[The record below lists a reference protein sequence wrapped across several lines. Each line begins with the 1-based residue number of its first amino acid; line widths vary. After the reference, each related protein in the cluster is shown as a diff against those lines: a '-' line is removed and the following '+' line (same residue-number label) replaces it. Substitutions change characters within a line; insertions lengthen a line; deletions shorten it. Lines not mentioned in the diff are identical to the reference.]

1 MGASSRAFFVSD
13 RMTSLDT
20 SSTADAALRRG
31 PVRRLY
37 DWTLGWADR
46 PGGTWALFA
55 LAIAESSFF
64 PIPPDVLL
72 IALAIGRPKRGMW
85 FALVCTVGSVIGGII
100 GYYIGYG
107 LFEQIGRPVLEFYGA
122 TETFERVG
130 QLYRENL
137 VLALGTA
144 GFTPIPYK
152 VFTIAGGAFAVPFL
166 PFVMVSIVSR
176 GARFFLVAGLIYA
189 LGPRVKTFI
198 DKYFN
203 LLTIVFV
210 VALVL
215 GFYVIKVVSD

>member
-1 MGASSRAFFVSD
+1 MSK

-20 SSTADAALRRG
+20 PDVTQAALRRG

-37 DWTLGWADR
+37 EWTIGWADR

-55 LAIAESSFF
+55 LAVAESSFF

-72 IALAIGRPKRGMW
+72 IALAMGKPKRAMW
-85 FALVCTVGSVIGGII
+85 FALVCMVGSVIGGMI
-100 GYYIGYG
+100 GYYIGFA

-122 TETFERVG
+122 TETFDKVG

-152 VFTIAGGAFAVPFL
+152 VFTIAGGAFAVAFV
-166 PFVMVSIVSR
+166 PFVLISIVSR
-176 GARFFLVAGLIYA
+176 GARFFLVAGLIYWV
-189 LGPRVKTFI
+189 GPKVKVFI
-198 DKYFN
+198 DRYFN
-203 LLTIVFV
+203 LLTIIFV
-210 VALVL
+210 VVLVL
-215 GFYVIKVVSD
+215 GFYVIKFVMH